1 MTYRFVAHAAEGEL
15 DAEGDYIE
23 AGVSEGADGT
33 GFVLLFMC
41 GAAEPDGQDVAW
53 GFDTHCVVTADQGT
67 AYGCVREA
75 VLEGKVLRVRLE
87 PSVLD
92 ALGLGDAEIEAML
105 DAPVEDTARFLDA
118 LRRVLAYG
126 RPDALPARVVL

>member
-23 AGVSEGADGT
+23 AGIAEGADGA
-33 GFVLLFMC
+33 GFALLFMC
-41 GAAEPDGQDVAW
+41 GAAEPDEQDVAL
-53 GFDTHCVVTADQGT
+53 GLDTHCVVTAEQGT

-75 VLEGKVLRVRLE
+75 ELEGKVLRVRLE
-87 PSVLD
+87 PSALD
-92 ALGLGDAEIEAML
+92 ALGLGDAEIEATL
-105 DAPVEDTARFLDA
+105 DAPAEDTARFLDA

-126 RPDALPARVVL
+126 RPDALPVRAGI